1 VRTRRSGLEV
11 RIAPLALV
19 WTLGLTAACQGVLD
33 AGHDLER
40 AALPVGPKNPVVLV
54 NDGPRDNWQG
64 EYAVLLSERGGAPL
78 VGIVVIAGGQWFD
91 LDANLTGWQELVTAA
106 RASGLTGV
114 PDLTRSASQPL
125 GRPTDDDIE
134 STVPNDSDGAR
145 FIVETSRR
153 LATPELPLVV
163 ATGCRLTEVADAYL
177 IDPTVVDRVV
187 VVASLGTGFSNGE
200 SIGRMGVPNGEMDPW
215 ANAIVARKFRYVQVS
230 AYYEQTFDLPT
241 ERLDE
246 LPDNPLGNWM
256 REKQPDILGT
266 ELASDQ
272 ISVLAVGFPPFV
284 RRVARLS
291 AGAWEDEVLTLT
303 PDEGGQV
310 WLVTE
315 SDGAAA
321 TARLWEL
328 LKDPGT
334 FGPG

>member
-1 VRTRRSGLEV
+1 VRTTTSGFC
-11 RIAPLALV
+11 IAIARLAFV
-19 WTLGLTAACQGVLD
+19 SIVGLTTGCQGVLD
-33 AGHDLER
+33 AGHDLGR
-40 AALPVGPKNPVVLV
+40 DALPVGPRNSVVLV

-64 EYAVLLSERGGAPL
+64 EYALLLSQRGGASL
-78 VGIVVIAGGQWFD
+78 AGIVIVAGGQWVD
-91 LDANLTGWQELVTAA
+91 LDANLSGWQELVTAA

-125 GRPTDDDIE
+125 VRPADDNVE
-134 STVPNDSDGAR
+134 STTPNDSAGAR

-177 IDPTVVDRVV
+177 IDPTVVDRVI
-187 VVASLGTGFSNGE
+187 VVASLGTGFSDGE
-200 SIGRMGVPNGEMDPW
+200 SVARMGVPNGEMDPW
-215 ANAIVARKFRYVQVS
+215 ANAIVAEKFRYVQVS
-230 AYYEQTFDLPT
+230 AYYEQESDVPMD
-241 ERLDE
+241 RLAE
-246 LPDNPLGNWM
+246 LPDNPLGSWM

-272 ISVLAVGFPPFV
+272 ISVLAVGLPAFV

-291 AGAWEDEVLTLT
+291 AGAWEDDVLTLT
-303 PDEGGQV
+303 PDERGHV

-328 LKDPGT
+328 LQDPAT